1 MTSASGTEERA
12 GRDTGSPRGRAT
24 VDRILDAAL
33 AEFSAYGLRRTAM
46 EDVAR
51 RAGVARA
58 TVYRKFAVKDA
69 LVQAV
74 IMREGGRFMAEFDT
88 VVRRYATLDEQVVEG
103 WAFAIAYMREHPL
116 FNGLLAADPE
126 AILPYLTI
134 GNRELLDACREFF
147 APFVAAAQDRGE
159 IPGYDPGPVAELMV
173 RIVLSYVI
181 SPAGYLDLGDEA
193 ATREFARRHLVPAL
207 RAGV

>member
-1 MTSASGTEERA
+1 MTSASATERA
-12 GRDTGSPRGRAT
+12 TGTAADPTTG
-24 VDRILDAAL
+24 RILDAAL
-33 AEFSAYGLRRTAM
+33 GEFSTYGLRRTSM

-74 IMREGGRFMAEFDT
+74 IMREGHRFMAEFDT
-88 VVRRYATLDEQVVEG
+88 VVRRYATIEEQVVEG
-103 WAFAIAYMREHPL
+103 WMFSIGYMREHPL

-126 AILPYLTI
+126 AMLPFLTI

-159 IPGYDPGPVAELMV
+159 IPGFDPGPVAELMV

-181 SPAGYLDLGDEA
+181 SPAGCLDLTDA
-193 ATREFARRHLVPAL
+193 VATRQFARRHLVPAM
-207 RAGV
+207 RSEA